1 MISSKSYGLQNETRQ
16 YLRRLYAYGRE
27 LAPTD
32 VNDIDNF
39 IKGLKQLNLWSYLV
53 EGWTLPTYQN
63 IGTGSTALSFLRN
76 QNNGTL
82 INSPTWNNEGIQVT
96 ANNQR
101 IDLNS
106 APITFGFPFC
116 IIAVYR
122 MHTNTSITSDS
133 FRFYG
138 FPNNETQSGM
148 WLFSNT
154 SGGGRDYNINGYGG
168 VIVGTNSGNYSTYK
182 NNNNFQVVG
191 LSFETLTPNGGPGQT
206 AVNNALFNSNTT
218 TGSTNSYSR
227 TTDLYTPSS
236 PAGIFYSHGNATVNT
251 RTLNSLFLFRSGLK
265 FSQMSSFRSIL
276 LNSLLRKQTVIL

>member
-39 IKGLKQLNLWSYLV
+39 VKGLKQLNLWSYLV
-53 EGWTLPTYQN
+53 EGWTLPTHQN

-96 ANNQR
+96 ANNQQ
-101 IDLNS
+101 INLNS
-106 APITFGFPFC
+106 TPITFGFPFC

-138 FPNNETQSGM
+138 FPNNEDQSGR
-148 WLFSNT
+148 FTFFNS
-154 SGGGRDYNINGYGG
+154 SGSGRDFNIIGYGG
-168 VIVGTNSGNYSTYK
+168 FMIGTSSGNYNVYK

-191 LSFETLTPNGGPGQT
+191 LSFETLTPNGGSVQT

-218 TGSTNSYSR
+218 TGSTNSFNR

-236 PAGIFYSHGNATVNT
+236 PARIFYSHGNATVNT

-265 FSQMSSFRSIL
+265 FSQMSSFRSIF
-276 LNSLLRKQTVIL
+276 